1 MLPLFYQTHLQQ
13 CLSPR
18 HYLLVN
24 LLVLLLQ
31 WHKQVRLE
39 RLAANLPLPIQFEG
53 RRRCLQRL
61 FSSSQ
66 LHIDT
71 LWLPLVGYLL
81 SRQFRVG
88 QTLYLVLDRT
98 QWQGVNV
105 LMASVIYRGRALPL
119 YWQFLAHSGSSGLL
133 QQQAVLRPL
142 LALLKPYQV
151 VVLGD
156 REFCSVHLARWL
168 CQEKLSFCLRLRCNE
183 YVQDETGLV
192 QQLQHLGLK
201 PGQSHFFEQ
210 VRVTKQAGVGLFNV
224 ASYWKRVYRGHCEK
238 SAWFL
243 LTNLPSLGAAVQAY
257 QQRMGIEAFFRDYKS
272 GGYQVE
278 STRLSPQRL
287 SGLFVLLA
295 LAYTSAVIQG
305 HEVRT
310 QGLASYICRA
320 KEGRRMRRR
329 HSDFWVGLYA
339 QAWLGGMDLASDWVE
354 SWIQLSGNKRRY
366 LQQGLHAV
374 FHLQSLL

>member
-1 MLPLFYQTHLQQ
+1 MLPPFYQAHLQQ

-61 FSSSQ
+61 FSSPQ
-66 LHIDT
+66 LSIDR
-71 LWLPLVGYLL
+71 LWLPLVSCLL
-81 SRQFRVG
+81 SHCFREG
-88 QTLYLVLDRT
+88 KTLYLALDRT

-105 LMASVIYRGRALPL
+105 LMVSVIYRGRALPL
-119 YWQFLAHSGSSGLL
+119 YWQFLSHSGSSGLA
-133 QQQAVLRPL
+133 QQQAVLRPI
-142 LALLKPYQV
+142 LARLKPYQV

-156 REFCSVHLARWL
+156 REFCSVHLAQWL
-168 CQEKLSFCLRLRCNE
+168 RQEQLSFCLRLRCNE
-183 YVQDETGLV
+183 YVQDSDGSA
-192 QQLQHLGLK
+192 QQLQDLELK
-201 PGQSHFFEQ
+201 PGQSQFFQQ
-210 VRVTKQAGVGLFNV
+210 VKVTKQASLGLFNV
-224 ASYWKRVYRGHCEK
+224 ACYWKRAYRGHCEK

-278 STRLSPQRL
+278 STRLNPQRL

-310 QGLASYICRA
+310 QGLASYICRTQ
-320 KEGRRMRRR
+320 ERRRMRRR
-329 HSDFWVGLYA
+329 HSDFWIGLYA
-339 QAWLGGMDLASDWVE
+339 QAWLGGMDLATSWLE
-354 SWIQLSGNKRRY
+354 SWMQLSGNKRMY
-366 LQQGLHAV
+366 LQQGLGAA
-374 FHLQSLL
+374 FRLQALF

>member
-1 MLPLFYQTHLQQ
+1 MLHPFYQAHLQQ

-24 LLVLLLQ
+24 LLVWLLQ

-39 RLAANLPLPIQFEG
+39 RLAATLPLPIQFEG

-61 FSSSQ
+61 FSSPQ
-66 LHIDT
+66 LHLDT

-81 SRQFRVG
+81 SCQFRVG
-88 QTLYLVLDRT
+88 QTLYLALDRT

-105 LMASVIYRGRALPL
+105 LMVSVIYRGRALPL
-119 YWQFLAHSGSSGLL
+119 YWQFLSHSGSSGLV

-142 LALLKPYQV
+142 LGLLKPYQV

-156 REFCSVHLARWL
+156 REFCSVHLGQWL
-168 CQEKLSFCLRLRCNE
+168 CQEQLSFCLRLRCNE
-183 YVQDETGLV
+183 YVQDGNDSA
-192 QQLQHLGLK
+192 QQLQDLELK
-201 PGQSHFFEQ
+201 PSQSQFFEQ
-210 VRVTKQAGVGLFNV
+210 VKVTKQAGLGLFNV
-224 ASYWKRVYRGHCEK
+224 ACYWKRAYRGQCEK

-243 LTNLPSLGAAVQAY
+243 LTNLPSLDAAVKAY
-257 QQRMGIEAFFRDYKS
+257 QHRMGIEAFFRDYKS

-278 STRLSPQRL
+278 STRLNPQRL

-310 QGLASYICRA
+310 HGLANYVCRA

-339 QAWLGGMDLASDWVE
+339 QAWLDGMDLAADWVE
-354 SWIQLSGNKRRY
+354 FWMQLSGNKQPY
-366 LQQGLHAV
+366 LQRGLDAA
-374 FHLQSLL
+374 FRLQSSF

>member
-1 MLPLFYQTHLQQ
+1 MLPPFYQAHLQQ
-13 CLSPR
+13 CLTSR
-18 HYLLVN
+18 HYLLIN

-39 RLAANLPLPIQFEG
+39 RLAATLPLPIQFEG

-61 FSSSQ
+61 FSSPQ

-71 LWLPLVGYLL
+71 LWLPLVSYLL

-88 QTLYLVLDRT
+88 QALYVVLDRT

-105 LMASVIYRGRALPL
+105 LMVSVIYRGRALPL
-119 YWQFLAHSGSSGLL
+119 YWQFLAHSGSSGLA

-156 REFCSVHLARWL
+156 REFCSVHLAQWL
-168 CQEKLSFCLRLRCNE
+168 CQEQLSFCLRLRCNE
-183 YVQDETGLV
+183 YVQDGNDSA
-192 QQLQHLGLK
+192 QQLQDLGLK
-201 PGQSHFFEQ
+201 LGQSQFFEQ
-210 VRVTKQAGVGLFNV
+210 VQVTKPVGIGLFNV
-224 ASYWKRVYRGHCEK
+224 ACYWKRAYRGHCEK

-278 STRLSPQRL
+278 STRLNPQRL

-354 SWIQLSGNKRRY
+354 SWIQLSGNKRMY

-374 FHLQSLL
+374 SRLQALF

>member
-1 MLPLFYQTHLQQ
+1 MLPLFYQAHLQQ

-31 WHKQVRLE
+31 WHKQARLE

-61 FSSSQ
+61 LSSPQ
-66 LHIDT
+66 LHINI

-88 QTLYLVLDRT
+88 QVLYLALGRT
-98 QWQGVNV
+98 QWQEVNV

-119 YWQFLAHSGSSGLL
+119 YWQFLSHSGSSGLV

-142 LALLKPYQV
+142 LALLKPDQV

-156 REFCSVHLARWL
+156 REFCSVQLAQWL
-168 CQEKLSFCLRLRCNE
+168 CQEQLSFCLRLRCNE
-183 YVQDETGLV
+183 YVQDGTGSV
-192 QQLQHLGLK
+192 EQLQNVGLK
-201 PGQSHFFEQ
+201 PGQSQFFKQ
-210 VRVTKQAGVGLFNV
+210 VKVTKPVGVGLFNV
-224 ASYWKRVYRGHCEK
+224 ACYWKRAYRGHCEK

-243 LTNLPSLGAAVQAY
+243 LTNLPSLGAAVKAY
-257 QQRMGIEAFFRDYKS
+257 QHRMGTEAFFRDYKS

-278 STRLSPQRL
+278 STRLNPQRL

-305 HEVRT
+305 HEVRA
-310 QGLASYICRA
+310 QGLARYVCRA
-320 KEGRRMRRR
+320 QEGRRMRRR

-339 QAWLGGMDLASDWVE
+339 QAWIGGMDLASDWVE
-354 SWIQLSGNKRRY
+354 SWIQLSGNKQPY
-366 LQQGLHAV
+366 LQEGLHAASR
-374 FHLQSLL
+374 LQSLF

>member
-1 MLPLFYQTHLQQ
+1 MLPPFYQAHLQQ
-13 CLSPR
+13 CLTPR

-24 LLVLLLQ
+24 LLILLLQ

-61 FSSSQ
+61 LSSPQ

-71 LWLPLVGYLL
+71 LWLPLVSYLL

-88 QTLYLVLDRT
+88 QVLYLALDRT

-105 LMASVIYRGRALPL
+105 LMVSVIYRGRALPL
-119 YWQFLAHSGSSGLL
+119 YWHFLPHSGSSGLV

-142 LALLKPYQV
+142 LTLLQPYQV

-168 CQEKLSFCLRLRCNE
+168 HQEKLSFCLRLRCNE
-183 YVQDETGLV
+183 YVQDETGCV

-201 PGQSHFFEQ
+201 PGQSQFFEQ
-210 VRVTKQAGVGLFNV
+210 VSVTKQAGIGVFNV
-224 ASYWKRVYRGHCEK
+224 ACYWKRAYRNHCEK

-243 LTNLPSLGAAVQAY
+243 LTNLSSLGAAVQAY
-257 QQRMGIEAFFRDYKS
+257 QHRMGIEAFFRDYKG

-278 STRLSPQRL
+278 STRLNPERL

-305 HEVRT
+305 HEVRA
-310 QGLASYICRA
+310 QGLASYIGRA
-320 KEGRRMRRR
+320 KERRRMRRR

-339 QAWLGGMDLASDWVE
+339 QAWLGGMDLATPWLE
-354 SWIQLSGNKRRY
+354 SWLQLSGNKQPY
-366 LQQGLHAV
+366 LQQGLGAA
-374 FHLQSLL
+374 FRLQSLF